1 MHLHSTILAFVM
13 PMEKAWKRTAR
24 KQLNGTVRRQK
35 MEMQLRKRILGGVT
49 NMVEV
54 LRYQKQPQ
62 RSGTGK
68 LQTRAM

>member
-1 MHLHSTILAFVM
+1 
-13 PMEKAWKRTAR
+13 
-24 KQLNGTVRRQK
+24 